1 MIDTFT
7 LNVEDEGKIVI
18 PEEITKTYNLIKGQ
32 KVFIIRK
39 QGVLEIITKQSEL
52 WEKFHTLLSE
62 IRETVKESGGI
73 SEKEIDRRLVTMRKV
88 DD

>member
-32 KVFIIRK
+32 RLFVIRK

-52 WEKFHTLLSE
+52 WEKFHKLLSE
-62 IRETVKESGGI
+62 IRETVRESGGI
-73 SEKEIDRRLVTMRKV
+73 SDKEIDERLLTIRKAN
-88 DD
+88 D

>member
-7 LNVEDEGKIVI
+7 LKVEDEGKIVI

-32 KVFIIRK
+32 KLFVIRK

-52 WEKFHTLLSE
+52 WEKFHKLLIE
-62 IRETVKESGGI
+62 IRETVRESGGI
-73 SEKEIDRRLVTMRKV
+73 SDKEIDERLLPIRKAN
-88 DD
+88 D

>member
-18 PEEITKTYNLIKGQ
+18 PEEITRTYNLIKGQ
-32 KVFIIRK
+32 RVFVVRK

-52 WEKFHTLLSE
+52 WEKFHKLLSE
-62 IRETVKESGGI
+62 IRETVRESGGI
-73 SEKEIDRRLVTMRKV
+73 SEEEIDKRLLTIREAN
-88 DD
+88 D

>member
-18 PEEITKTYNLIKGQ
+18 PEEITRTYNLIKGQ
-32 KVFIIRK
+32 RVFVIRK

-52 WEKFHTLLSE
+52 WEKFHKLLSE
-62 IRETVKESGGI
+62 IRKTMKESGGI
-73 SEKEIDRRLVTMRKV
+73 SEEEIDKQLLTIREAN
-88 DD
+88 D

>member
-18 PEEITKTYNLIKGQ
+18 PEEITRTYNLIKGQ
-32 KVFIIRK
+32 RVFVIRK

-52 WEKFHTLLSE
+52 WEKFHKLVSE
-62 IRETVKESGGI
+62 IRKTVKESGGI
-73 SEKEIDRRLVTMRKV
+73 SEEEIDQQLLTLREAN
-88 DD
+88 D

>member
-18 PEEITKTYNLIKGQ
+18 PEEITKKLNLIKGQ
-32 KVFIIRK
+32 KLFVIRK
-39 QGVLEIITKQSEL
+39 HGALEIITKQSEL
-52 WEKFHTLLSE
+52 WEKFHQLLSE

-73 SEKEIDRRLVTMRKV
+73 FEKEIDKRLLDIRKAN
-88 DD
+88 D

>member
-32 KVFIIRK
+32 RLFVIRK

-52 WEKFHTLLSE
+52 WEKFHKLLSE
-62 IRETVKESGGI
+62 IRETVRESGGI
-73 SEKEIDRRLVTMRKV
+73 SETEIDKRLLTIRKAN
-88 DD
+88 D

>member
-18 PEEITKTYNLIKGQ
+18 PEEITRTYNLIKGQ
-32 KVFIIRK
+32 RLFVIRK

-52 WEKFHTLLSE
+52 WEKFHKLLSE
-62 IRETVKESGGI
+62 IRKTVKESGGI
-73 SEKEIDRRLVTMRKV
+73 SEEEIDKQLLTIREAN
-88 DD
+88 D

>member
-18 PEEITKTYNLIKGQ
+18 PQEITKTFNLIKGQ
-32 KVFIIRK
+32 RVFVIRK

-52 WEKFHTLLSE
+52 WEKFHKLLSE
-62 IRETVKESGGI
+62 IRETVRESGGI
-73 SEKEIDRRLVTMRKV
+73 SEEEIDKRLLTIREAN
-88 DD
+88 D

>member
-18 PEEITKTYNLIKGQ
+18 PEEITRTYNLIKGQ
-32 KVFIIRK
+32 RVFVIRK

-52 WEKFHTLLSE
+52 WEKFHKLLSE
-62 IRETVKESGGI
+62 IRETVRESGGI
-73 SEKEIDRRLVTMRKV
+73 SEEEIDKQLLTIREAN
-88 DD
+88 D

>member
-32 KVFIIRK
+32 KLFVIRK

-52 WEKFHTLLSE
+52 WEKFHKLLSE
-62 IRETVKESGGI
+62 IRETVRESGGI
-73 SEKEIDRRLVTMRKV
+73 SEKKIDKRLLAIRKV
-88 DD
+88 ND

>member
-18 PEEITKTYNLIKGQ
+18 PEEITRTYNLIKGQ
-32 KVFIIRK
+32 KVFVIRK

-52 WEKFHTLLSE
+52 WEKFHKLLSE
-62 IRETVKESGGI
+62 IRKTVKESGGI
-73 SEKEIDRRLVTMRKV
+73 SEEEIDKQLLTIREAN
-88 DD
+88 D